1 MDLTSYLLGKNAGGG
16 GEPALE
22 LYVKAGDSWS
32 RTNGA
37 YYLAQNLDR
46 AKVDDTKMDYV
57 FYGCSGISS
66 IPKLYST
73 KQITSA
79 IYAFYNCGEASKID
93 LSEISWSSSNININS
108 MFYGCNELDVLDI
121 SSLDFRN
128 VTTSNAET
136 FECGSFAEVSKG
148 GYAEGIP
155 YVYVKDE
162 YAQTKVIEIAS
173 QKQYGET
180 WTTANVVIKE

>member
-16 GEPALE
+16 EPAPE
-22 LYVKAGDSWS
+22 LFVKAGNSYYK
-32 RTNGA
+32 TNGA
-37 YYLAQNLDR
+37 YYLAQNLDK
-46 AKVDDTKMDYV
+46 AKVDDTTMDYI
-57 FYGCSGISS
+57 FHDCAGISS

-79 IYAFYNCGEASKID
+79 INAFGNCEEASKID
-93 LSEISWSSSNININS
+93 LSEITWAGSNININS
-108 MFYGCNELDVLDI
+108 MFYNCNELDVLDI

-136 FECGSFAEVSKG
+136 FECGAFAEVSKG

-155 YVYVKDE
+155 YVYVKDA
-162 YAQTKVIEIAS
+162 YAQNKVIQIAS
-173 QKQYGET
+173 QKQYGGT